1 MSDFNPCLSLRA
13 SSLFG
18 EYREKWTRE
27 RHARGD
33 AKRVLARLAS
43 LAQMQATPD
52 LESDFVD
59 TVYVTIYFSCHNN
72 FLLSSELGALL
83 RTTF

>member
-1 MSDFNPCLSLRA
+1 MDA
-13 SSLFG
+13 
-18 EYREKWTRE
+18 REARE
-27 RHARGD
+27 RRP
-33 AKRVLARLAS
+33 KRVLARLAS

-83 RTTF
+83 RTTFRFARFEFSIKYPFFSSDGR